1 MDKPTDQPAATPDS
15 PPGVVSPQPSAALST
30 AVRPPKYRWELLALL
45 WLAFFLNQA
54 DRQIFSVVLPLIRK
68 DLGLTDAELG
78 LIASALI
85 WTYGLLVPIAG
96 FVGDRLSRRNILGF
110 CLLFWSGATLFT
122 GLCSSVVQFILLR
135 GIGTGGGE
143 AFYAPS
149 ANALLGENYRENRSF
164 VLSVHQTAV
173 YFGIILSGLIAGYV
187 GEQYGWRNAFFLFG
201 SLGIVLAFVFF
212 SRIPKDVPAI
222 GQGDSGAVFSEVIE
236 TARIIVRKPTVVLLT
251 LGFGC
256 MVFVNVGYLT
266 WMPSFLVDKFG
277 MSLTKAGFSALFYH
291 HLGAFLGVLSGA
303 KIADH
308 FAKTNPRSRLVV
320 QALGLLLGAPFI
332 YWISMSQ
339 TQLMTYV
346 ALFLF
351 GIFRGWYDSNIVASL
366 YEVVAPKIRSSA
378 YGLMLACA
386 FLIGASAPYLL
397 GVLKPTLGLTA
408 GLASLS
414 GVYVL
419 GGLLIGSGAI
429 WFFNNDREA
438 SA

>member
-1 MDKPTDQPAATPDS
+1 MVDS
-15 PPGVVSPQPSAALST
+15 PPSLTQKPTGF
-30 AVRPPKYRWELLALL
+30 RWELLALL

-68 DLGLTDAELG
+68 DLGLTDAQLG
-78 LIASALI
+78 LIASALV

-96 FVGDRLSRRNILGF
+96 FIGDRFSRRNILGF
-110 CLLFWSGATLFT
+110 CLLFWSCATLLT
-122 GLCSSVVQFILLR
+122 GFCSSVMQFIVLR
-135 GIGTGGGE
+135 GMATGGGE

-149 ANALLGENYRENRSF
+149 ANALLGETYKEKRSF
-164 VLSVHQTAV
+164 ALSIHQTAV
-173 YFGIILSGLIAGYV
+173 YFGIILSGIIAGYI
-187 GEQYGWRNAFFLFG
+187 GEHYGWQKAFYLFG
-201 SLGIVLAFVFF
+201 SLGVVLAFVFF
-212 SRIPKDVPAI
+212 SRIPKDVVRSAVEAQPPMWAEI
-222 GQGDSGAVFSEVIE
+222 GK
-236 TARIIVRKPTVVLLT
+236 TARIVVRKPTVIMLT

-277 MSLTKAGFSALFYH
+277 MSLTDAGFSSLFYH

-303 KIADH
+303 RIADYY
-308 FAKTNPRSRLVV
+308 AKTKPRSRLIV

-332 YWISMSQ
+332 YGISMSQ
-339 TQLMTYV
+339 TQVFTYV

-351 GIFRGWYDSNIVASL
+351 GLFRGWYDSNIVASL
-366 YEVVAPKIRSSA
+366 YEVVSPKIRSSA

-386 FLIGASAPYLL
+386 FLIGSFAPYLL
-397 GVLKPTLGLTA
+397 GVLKPTLGLTT

-419 GGLLIGSGAI
+419 GSLFLWIGAFV
-429 WFFNNDREA
+429 FFDHDKEP
-438 SA
+438 SL

>member
-1 MDKPTDQPAATPDS
+1 MVESPPSLTKKPT
-15 PPGVVSPQPSAALST
+15 GF
-30 AVRPPKYRWELLALL
+30 RWELLALL

-78 LIASALI
+78 LIASALV

-96 FVGDRLSRRNILGF
+96 FIGDRFSRRNILGF
-110 CLLFWSGATLFT
+110 CLLFWSCATLLT
-122 GLCSSVVQFILLR
+122 GFCSSVLQFILLR
-135 GIGTGGGE
+135 GVATGGGE

-149 ANALLGENYRENRSF
+149 ANALLGENYKESRSF
-164 VLSVHQTAV
+164 ALSLHQTAV
-173 YFGIILSGLIAGYV
+173 YFGIILSGIIAGYI
-187 GEQYGWRNAFFLFG
+187 GEHYGWQKAFYLFG

-212 SRIPKDVPAI
+212 SRIPKDVVKSTIDAQTPMLAEI
-222 GQGDSGAVFSEVIE
+222 GE
-236 TARIIVRKPTVVLLT
+236 TARIVVRKPTVIMLT

-266 WMPSFLVDKFG
+266 WMPSFLVDKFN
-277 MSLTKAGFSALFYH
+277 MTLTDAGFSSLFYH

-303 KIADH
+303 KISDYY
-308 FAKTNPRSRLVV
+308 AKTNPRSRLVV

-332 YWISMSQ
+332 YGISMSA
-339 TQLMTYV
+339 TPMLTYV

-366 YEVVAPKIRSSA
+366 YEVVSPKIRSSA

-386 FLIGASAPYLL
+386 FLIGSVAPYLL
-397 GVLKPTLGLTA
+397 GVLKPTLGLAT

-419 GGLLIGSGAI
+419 GSLFLWAGAFL
-429 WFFNNDREA
+429 FFDRDKET
-438 SA
+438 SQ

>member
-1 MDKPTDQPAATPDS
+1 MVESLPSLTKKPT
-15 PPGVVSPQPSAALST
+15 GF
-30 AVRPPKYRWELLALL
+30 RWELLALL

-78 LIASALI
+78 LIASALV

-96 FVGDRLSRRNILGF
+96 FIGDRFSRRNILGF
-110 CLLFWSGATLFT
+110 CLLFWSCATLMT
-122 GLCSSVVQFILLR
+122 GFCSSVLQFILLR
-135 GIGTGGGE
+135 GVATGGGE

-149 ANALLGENYRENRSF
+149 ANALLGENYKENRSF
-164 VLSVHQTAV
+164 ALSLHQTAV
-173 YFGIILSGLIAGYV
+173 YFGIILSGIIAGYI
-187 GEQYGWRNAFFLFG
+187 GEHYGWQKAFYLFG

-212 SRIPKDVPAI
+212 SRIPKDVVTSTIEAQTPMLAEI
-222 GQGDSGAVFSEVIE
+222 GE
-236 TARIIVRKPTVVLLT
+236 TARIVIRKPTVIMLT

-266 WMPSFLVDKFG
+266 WMPSFLVDKFN
-277 MSLTKAGFSALFYH
+277 MTLTDAGFSALFYH

-303 KIADH
+303 KISDYY
-308 FAKTNPRSRLVV
+308 AKTNPRSRLIV
-320 QALGLLLGAPFI
+320 QATGLLLGAPFI
-332 YWISMSQ
+332 YGISMSE
-339 TQLMTYV
+339 TQVLTYV

-366 YEVVAPKIRSSA
+366 YEVVSPKIRSSA

-386 FLIGASAPYLL
+386 FLIGSIAPYLL
-397 GVLKPTLGLTA
+397 GVLKPTLGLTV

-419 GGLLIGSGAI
+419 GSLFLWAGAFL
-429 WFFNNDREA
+429 FFDLDKE
-438 SA
+438 SSL

>member
-1 MDKPTDQPAATPDS
+1 MVESPPSITQKPT
-15 PPGVVSPQPSAALST
+15 GF
-30 AVRPPKYRWELLALL
+30 RWELLALL

-78 LIASALI
+78 LIASALV

-96 FVGDRLSRRNILGF
+96 FIGDRFSRRNILGF
-110 CLLFWSGATLFT
+110 CLLFWSCATLMT
-122 GLCSSVVQFILLR
+122 GFCSSVLQFIVLR
-135 GIGTGGGE
+135 GVATGGGE

-149 ANALLGENYRENRSF
+149 ANALLGETYKESRSF
-164 VLSVHQTAV
+164 ALSIHQTAV
-173 YFGIILSGLIAGYV
+173 YFGIILSGLIAGYI
-187 GEQYGWRNAFFLFG
+187 GEQYGWQKAFYVFG
-201 SLGIVLAFVFF
+201 SLGVVLAFVFF
-212 SRIPKDVPAI
+212 SRIPR
-222 GQGDSGAVFSEVIE
+222 DSVKATVETRQPILAEMGE
-236 TARIIVRKPTVVLLT
+236 TARIVIRKPTVIMLT

-277 MSLTKAGFSALFYH
+277 MSLTDAGFSSLFYH

-303 KIADH
+303 RIADH
-308 FAKTNPRSRLVV
+308 YAKVNPRSRLVV

-332 YWISMSQ
+332 YGISMSD
-339 TQLMTYV
+339 TPILTYI

-366 YEVVAPKIRSSA
+366 YEVVPPKIRSSA

-386 FLIGASAPYLL
+386 FLIGSIAPYLL
-397 GVLKPTLGLTA
+397 GVLKPTLGLTI

-419 GGLLIGSGAI
+419 GSLFLWAGAFL
-429 WFFNNDREA
+429 FFDRDKEA
-438 SA
+438 VL

>member
-1 MDKPTDQPAATPDS
+1 MVESPPSLTQKPT
-15 PPGVVSPQPSAALST
+15 GF
-30 AVRPPKYRWELLALL
+30 RWELLALL

-68 DLGLTDAELG
+68 DLGLTDAQLG
-78 LIASALI
+78 LIASALV

-96 FVGDRLSRRNILGF
+96 FIGDRFSRRNILGF
-110 CLLFWSGATLFT
+110 CLLFWSCATLLT
-122 GLCSSVVQFILLR
+122 GFCSSIVQFIALR
-135 GIGTGGGE
+135 GMATGGGE

-149 ANALLGENYRENRSF
+149 ANALLGETYKEKRSF
-164 VLSVHQTAV
+164 ALSIHQTAV
-173 YFGIILSGLIAGYV
+173 YFGIILSGIIAGYI
-187 GEQYGWRNAFFLFG
+187 GEHYGWQKAFYLFG
-201 SLGIVLAFVFF
+201 SLGVVLAFVFF
-212 SRIPKDVPAI
+212 ARIPKDIVRATVESQVPMWDEM
-222 GQGDSGAVFSEVIE
+222 GK
-236 TARIIVRKPTVVLLT
+236 TARIVGRKPTVIMLT

-266 WMPSFLVDKFG
+266 WMPSFLVDKFS
-277 MSLTKAGFSALFYH
+277 MSLTDAGFSSLFYH

-303 KIADH
+303 KIADYY
-308 FAKTNPRSRLVV
+308 AKTNPRSRLIV

-332 YWISMSQ
+332 YGISMSH
-339 TQLMTYV
+339 TQLLTYL

-366 YEVVAPKIRSSA
+366 YEVVSPKIRSSA

-386 FLIGASAPYLL
+386 FLIGSFAPYLL

-419 GGLLIGSGAI
+419 GSLFLWIGAFV
-429 WFFNNDREA
+429 FFDRDKEL
-438 SA
+438 SL

>member
-1 MDKPTDQPAATPDS
+1 MSQPTLISSTSVATR
-15 PPGVVSPQPSAALST
+15 Q
-30 AVRPPKYRWELLALL
+30 PKYRWELLILL

-78 LIASALI
+78 LIASALV
-85 WTYGLLVPIAG
+85 WTYGLLVPVAG
-96 FVGDRLSRRNILGF
+96 FMGDRFSRRNILGF
-110 CLLFWSGATLFT
+110 CLLFWSVATLFT
-122 GLCSSVVQFILLR
+122 GTCSTLLQFIGLR

-149 ANALLGENYRENRSF
+149 ANALLGETYPEKRAF
-164 VLSVHQTAV
+164 VLSIHQTAV

-187 GEQYGWRNAFFLFG
+187 GEHYGWRNAFYGFG
-201 SLGIVLAFVFF
+201 SLGVVLAVVFF
-212 SRIPKDVPAI
+212 IRIPKDSPRAAFGNAGLINQRPLLAEI
-222 GQGDSGAVFSEVIE
+222 GA
-236 TARIIVRKPTVVLLT
+236 TARIVVRKPTVVLLT

-266 WMPSFLVDKFG
+266 WMPSFLAEKFG
-277 MSLTKAGFSALFYH
+277 LSLTEAGFSSLFYH

-303 KIADH
+303 RIADH
-308 FAKTNPRSRLVV
+308 YARINPRARLLV
-320 QALGLLLGAPFI
+320 QAAGLLLGAPFI
-332 YWISMSQ
+332 YFISMSDTQ
-339 TQLMTYV
+339 TLTYA
-346 ALFLF
+346 ALFGF

-366 YEVVAPKIRSSA
+366 YEVVSPTIRSSA

-397 GVLKPTLGLTA
+397 GLLKPTLGLTT

-414 GVYVL
+414 GAYVL
-419 GGLLIGSGAI
+419 GAALIGSGAI
-429 WFFNNDREA
+429 WFFDKDRVYETI
-438 SA
+438 

>member
-1 MDKPTDQPAATPDS
+1 MLTNSPPKATPMS
-15 PPGVVSPQPSAALST
+15 SAT
-30 AVRPPKYRWELLALL
+30 APKWQLLALL

-54 DRQIFSVVLPLIRK
+54 DRQIFSVVLPLIRS
-68 DLGLTDAELG
+68 DLGLSDADLG
-78 LIASALI
+78 LIASALV

-96 FVGDRLSRRNILGF
+96 FIGDRISRRNILGV
-110 CLLFWSGATLFT
+110 CLLFWSSTTLFT
-122 GLCSSVVQFILLR
+122 GLCSTVSQFILLR
-135 GIGTGGGE
+135 GVGTGGGE

-149 ANALLGENYRENRSF
+149 ANAMLGETYKESRSWA
-164 VLSVHQTAV
+164 LSVHQTAV
-173 YFGIILSGLIAGYV
+173 YFGIILSGVIAGYV
-187 GEQYGWRNAFFLFG
+187 GQHYGWRNAFYLFG
-201 SLGIVLAFVFF
+201 SLGIVLALVFF
-212 SRIPKDVPAI
+212 YRIPKDKPGNERTETASV
-222 GQGDSGAVFSEVIE
+222 VSETLA

-277 MSLTKAGFSALFYH
+277 QSLAEAGFSALFYH

-308 FAKTNPRSRLVV
+308 FAKTDPRSRLVV
-320 QALGLLLGAPFI
+320 QSAGLLLGAPFI
-332 YWISMSQ
+332 YGISMSP
-339 TQLMTYV
+339 TPVLTYI

-386 FLIGASAPYLL
+386 FLIGSMAPYLL
-397 GVLKPTLGLTA
+397 GVLKPTLGLTV

-429 WFFNNDREA
+429 WFFRNDREHA
-438 SA
+438 L

>member
-1 MDKPTDQPAATPDS
+1 M
-15 PPGVVSPQPSAALST
+15 
-30 AVRPPKYRWELLALL
+30 LL

-78 LIASALI
+78 LIASALV

-96 FVGDRLSRRNILGF
+96 FIGDRFSRRNILGF

-135 GIGTGGGE
+135 GVGTGGGE

-149 ANALLGENYRENRSF
+149 ANALLGETYKENRSF
-164 VLSVHQTAV
+164 ALSIHQTAV
-173 YFGIILSGLIAGYV
+173 YFGIILSGLVAGYI
-187 GEQYGWRNAFFLFG
+187 GEHYGWRNAFYLFG
-201 SLGIVLAFVFF
+201 GLGIVLAFVFF
-212 SRIPKDVPAI
+212 MRVPSEVRDVEKL
-222 GQGDSGAVFSEVIE
+222 SGADMLAETLA
-236 TARIIVRKPTVVLLT
+236 TARIVVRKPTVVMLT

-277 MSLTKAGFSALFYH
+277 MTLTDAGFSSLFYH

-308 FAKTNPRSRLVV
+308 FAKTNPKSRLVV
-320 QALGLLLGAPFI
+320 QALGLLIGAPFI

-339 TQLMTYV
+339 TQLMTYI
-346 ALFLF
+346 ALFGF
-351 GIFRGWYDSNIVASL
+351 GLFRGWYDSNIVASL
-366 YEVVAPKIRSSA
+366 YEVVSPKIRSSA

-386 FLIGASAPYLL
+386 FLIGAFAPYLL

-408 GLASLS
+408 GLACLS

-419 GGLLIGSGAI
+419 GSLFIGSGAV
-429 WFFNNDREA
+429 WFFDKDKETNQ
-438 SA
+438 

>member
-1 MDKPTDQPAATPDS
+1 MVDSAPSITRKPT
-15 PPGVVSPQPSAALST
+15 G
-30 AVRPPKYRWELLALL
+30 YRWELLLLL

-54 DRQIFSVVLPLIRK
+54 DRQIFSVVLPLIRD

-78 LIASALI
+78 LIASALV

-96 FVGDRLSRRNILGF
+96 FIGDRFSRRNILGF
-110 CLLFWSGATLFT
+110 CLLFWSFATLMT
-122 GLCSSVVQFILLR
+122 GFCSTVFQFILLR
-135 GIGTGGGE
+135 GVATGGGE

-149 ANALLGENYRENRSF
+149 ANALLGETYRENRSF
-164 VLSVHQTAV
+164 ALSIHQTAV
-173 YFGIILSGLIAGYV
+173 YFGIILSGLIAGYI
-187 GEQYGWRNAFFLFG
+187 GERYGWQNAFYLFG
-201 SLGIVLAFVFF
+201 SLGIVLAVVFF
-212 SRIPKDVPAI
+212 SRIPKDITTLATHSHQPLLAEI
-222 GQGDSGAVFSEVIE
+222 GE
-236 TARIIVRKPTVVLLT
+236 TARIVIRKPTVIMLT

-277 MSLTKAGFSALFYH
+277 MSLTDAGFSALFYH

-308 FAKTNPRSRLVV
+308 YAKTNPRSRLVV

-339 TQLMTYV
+339 TQIMTYI

-366 YEVVAPKIRSSA
+366 YEVVSPKIRSSA
-378 YGLMLACA
+378 YGLVLACA

-419 GGLLIGSGAI
+419 GSLFIGSGAI
-429 WFFNNDREA
+429 WFFDKDREL
-438 SA
+438 SI

>member
-1 MDKPTDQPAATPDS
+1 MIESVPTTIHKPA
-15 PPGVVSPQPSAALST
+15 G
-30 AVRPPKYRWELLALL
+30 YRWELLVLL

-78 LIASALI
+78 LIASALV

-96 FVGDRLSRRNILGF
+96 FIGDRFSRRNILGF

-122 GLCSSVVQFILLR
+122 GTCSSVFQFILLR
-135 GIGTGGGE
+135 GVGTGGGE

-149 ANALLGENYRENRSF
+149 ANALLGETYRGNRSLA
-164 VLSVHQTAV
+164 LSIHQTAV
-173 YFGIILSGLIAGYV
+173 YFGIILSGLIAGYI
-187 GEQYGWRNAFFLFG
+187 GEHYGWRNAFYLFG
-201 SLGIVLAFVFF
+201 GLGIVLTLVFF
-212 SRIPKDVPAI
+212 SRIPKDTIADR
-222 GQGDSGAVFSEVIE
+222 QGDAEVVIPE
-236 TARIIVRKPTVVLLT
+236 ILATARLIVRKPTVVLLT

-266 WMPSFLVDKFG
+266 WMPLFLVDKFN
-277 MSLTKAGFSALFYH
+277 MSLTDAGFSALFYH

-303 KIADH
+303 RMADY
-308 FAKTNPRSRLVV
+308 FAQTNPRSRLII
-320 QALGLLLGAPFI
+320 QALGLLLASPFI
-332 YWISMSQ
+332 YWISMSETQ
-339 TQLMTYV
+339 TMTYI
-346 ALFLF
+346 ALFGF
-351 GIFRGWYDSNIVASL
+351 GLFRGWYDSNIVASL
-366 YEVVAPKIRSSA
+366 YEVVSPSIRSTA

-386 FLIGASAPYLL
+386 FLIGSSAPYLL
-397 GVLKPTLGLTA
+397 GVLKPTLGLTL

-429 WFFNNDREA
+429 WFFENDRELNL
-438 SA
+438 

>member
-1 MDKPTDQPAATPDS
+1 MSQPTLI
-15 PPGVVSPQPSAALST
+15 GST
-30 AVRPPKYRWELLALL
+30 SVAVRKPAYRWELLVLL

-78 LIASALI
+78 LIASALV
-85 WTYGLLVPIAG
+85 WTYGLLVPVAG
-96 FVGDRLSRRNILGF
+96 FMGDRLPRRNILGF
-110 CLLFWSGATLFT
+110 CLLFWSVATLFT
-122 GLCSSVVQFILLR
+122 GTCSTLLQFIGLR

-149 ANALLGENYRENRSF
+149 ANALLGETYPEKRAF
-164 VLSVHQTAV
+164 VLSIHQTAV

-187 GEQYGWRNAFFLFG
+187 GEHYGWRNAFYGFG
-201 SLGIVLAFVFF
+201 GLGVVLAVVFF
-212 SRIPKDVPAI
+212 IRIPKDIPRAAGPPVRFGNAGLINQRPLLAEI
-222 GQGDSGAVFSEVIE
+222 GA
-236 TARIIVRKPTVVLLT
+236 TARIVVRKPTVVLLT

-266 WMPSFLVDKFG
+266 WMPSFLAEKFG
-277 MSLTKAGFSALFYH
+277 LSLTEAGFSSLFYH

-303 KIADH
+303 RIADH
-308 FAKTNPRSRLVV
+308 YARINPRARLLV
-320 QALGLLLGAPFI
+320 QAAGLLLGAPFI
-332 YWISMSQ
+332 YFISMSDTQ
-339 TQLMTYV
+339 TLTYA
-346 ALFLF
+346 ALFGF

-366 YEVVAPKIRSSA
+366 YEVVSPTIRSSA

-397 GVLKPTLGLTA
+397 GLLKPTLGLTT

-414 GVYVL
+414 GAYVL
-419 GGLLIGSGAI
+419 GAALIGSGAV
-429 WFFNNDREA
+429 WFFDKDRVYETI
-438 SA
+438 

>member
-1 MDKPTDQPAATPDS
+1 MVESPPSLTKKPT
-15 PPGVVSPQPSAALST
+15 GF
-30 AVRPPKYRWELLALL
+30 RWELLALL

-78 LIASALI
+78 LIASALV

-96 FVGDRLSRRNILGF
+96 FIGDRFSRRNILGF
-110 CLLFWSGATLFT
+110 CLLFWSCATLMT
-122 GLCSSVVQFILLR
+122 GFCSSVLQFILLR
-135 GIGTGGGE
+135 GVATGGGE

-149 ANALLGENYRENRSF
+149 ANALLGENYKENRSF
-164 VLSVHQTAV
+164 ALSLHQTAV
-173 YFGIILSGLIAGYV
+173 YFGIILSGIIAGYI
-187 GEQYGWRNAFFLFG
+187 GEHYGWQKAFYLFG

-212 SRIPKDVPAI
+212 SRIPKDVVSSTIEAQRPMLAEI
-222 GQGDSGAVFSEVIE
+222 GE
-236 TARIIVRKPTVVLLT
+236 TARIVVRKPTVIMLT

-266 WMPSFLVDKFG
+266 WMPSFLVDKFN
-277 MSLTKAGFSALFYH
+277 MTLTDAGFSSLFYH

-303 KIADH
+303 KIADYY
-308 FAKTNPRSRLVV
+308 AKTNPRSRLIV
-320 QALGLLLGAPFI
+320 QATGLLLGAPFI
-332 YWISMSQ
+332 YGISMSD
-339 TQLMTYV
+339 TQLLTYV

-366 YEVVAPKIRSSA
+366 YEVVSPKIRSSA

-386 FLIGASAPYLL
+386 FLIGSIAPYLL
-397 GVLKPTLGLTA
+397 GVLKPTLGLTV

-419 GGLLIGSGAI
+419 GSLFLWAGAFL
-429 WFFNNDREA
+429 FFDRDKE
-438 SA
+438 SSL

>member
-1 MDKPTDQPAATPDS
+1 MLESPPSLTKKPT
-15 PPGVVSPQPSAALST
+15 GF
-30 AVRPPKYRWELLALL
+30 RWELLTLL

-68 DLGLTDAELG
+68 DLGLTDAQLG
-78 LIASALI
+78 LIASALV

-96 FVGDRLSRRNILGF
+96 FIGDRFSRRNILGF
-110 CLLFWSGATLFT
+110 CLLFWSCATMLT
-122 GLCSSVVQFILLR
+122 GFCSSMVQFIVLR
-135 GIGTGGGE
+135 GVATGGGE

-149 ANALLGENYRENRSF
+149 ANALLGENYKESRSF
-164 VLSVHQTAV
+164 ALSVHQTAV
-173 YFGIILSGLIAGYV
+173 YFGIILSGIIAGYI
-187 GEQYGWRNAFFLFG
+187 GEHYGWQKAFYLFG
-201 SLGIVLAFVFF
+201 SLGIILAIVFF
-212 SRIPKDVPAI
+212 ARIPKDVVTATVETRQPMLAEI
-222 GQGDSGAVFSEVIE
+222 GE
-236 TARIIVRKPTVVLLT
+236 TARIVVRKPTVIMLT

-266 WMPSFLVDKFG
+266 WMPSFLVDKFS
-277 MSLTKAGFSALFYH
+277 MSLTDAGFSSLFYH

-303 KIADH
+303 KIADYY
-308 FAKTNPRSRLVV
+308 AKTNPRSRLIV

-332 YWISMSQ
+332 YGISMSI
-339 TQLMTYV
+339 TQLLTYV

-366 YEVVAPKIRSSA
+366 YEVVSPKIRSSA

-386 FLIGASAPYLL
+386 FLIGSSAPYLL
-397 GVLKPTLGLTA
+397 GVLKPTLGLTT

-419 GGLLIGSGAI
+419 GSLFLWAGAFL
-429 WFFNNDREA
+429 FFDRDKEP
-438 SA
+438 SL

>member
-1 MDKPTDQPAATPDS
+1 MVDS
-15 PPGVVSPQPSAALST
+15 PPSLTKKTTGF
-30 AVRPPKYRWELLALL
+30 RWELLALL

-68 DLGLTDAELG
+68 DLGLTDAQLG
-78 LIASALI
+78 LIASALV

-96 FVGDRLSRRNILGF
+96 FIGDRFSRRNILGF
-110 CLLFWSGATLFT
+110 CLLFWSCATLLT
-122 GLCSSVVQFILLR
+122 GFCSSVVQFIALR
-135 GIGTGGGE
+135 GMATGGGE

-149 ANALLGENYRENRSF
+149 ANALLGETYKEKRSF
-164 VLSVHQTAV
+164 ALSIHQTAV
-173 YFGIILSGLIAGYV
+173 YFGIILSGIIAGYI
-187 GEQYGWRNAFFLFG
+187 GEHYGWQKAFYLFG
-201 SLGIVLAFVFF
+201 SLGVVLAFVFF
-212 SRIPKDVPAI
+212 TRIPKDVVVSTAESQQQMWAEI
-222 GQGDSGAVFSEVIE
+222 GK
-236 TARIIVRKPTVVLLT
+236 TARTVARKPTVIMLT

-266 WMPSFLVDKFG
+266 WMPSFLVDKFN
-277 MSLTKAGFSALFYH
+277 MSLTDAGFSSLFYH

-303 KIADH
+303 RISDYY
-308 FAKTNPRSRLVV
+308 AKSNPRSRLVV

-332 YWISMSQ
+332 YGISMSN
-339 TQLMTYV
+339 TQLLTYI

-366 YEVVAPKIRSSA
+366 YEVVSPKIRSSA

-386 FLIGASAPYLL
+386 FLIGSFAPYLL

-419 GGLLIGSGAI
+419 GSLFLWAGAFL
-429 WFFNNDREA
+429 FFDRDKEV
-438 SA
+438 SQ